1 MTLSSLWTRSAPK
14 DSPIPGHLALATSDL
29 DHARE
34 HLSTV
39 FADHRLIPDGRTRSV
54 NFRHSYAPLGA
65 VSFNGLQYGAAVT
78 VSAPAL
84 TDFYLLQFTL
94 RGTCEI
100 DCGASSVI
108 LAPGSILVMNP
119 TRPYRKHWSADC
131 RQLLVRIDKT
141 LLRRQLAALL
151 GHDAEQS
158 LEFEFA
164 SLDGRRRGATLAR
177 FAELI
182 CRDLEGDRLLTRPE
196 TQRSAAETLCHL
208 LLDTIDHSYR
218 DALDRPAELP
228 VPRFVRRAEEFIRAN
243 VTADIALDEIARAAG
258 VSERTLHRGFRSFR
272 DTTPMAHLKS
282 VRLVAARR
290 ALLED
295 RHASITTVA
304 TALGLPHL
312 GKFAREYRRR
322 FGELPSQTLRRR
334 SD

>member
-1 MTLSSLWTRSAPK
+1 MAISHLWTRNAPK
-14 DSPIPGHLALATSDL
+14 DAPIPGHLALATGDI
-29 DHARE
+29 DHART

-39 FADHRLIPDGRTRSV
+39 FADHRLSPEGRTRAV
-54 NFRHSYAPLGA
+54 NFRHSYAPLGDI
-65 VSFNGLQYGAAVT
+65 SFNGLQYGAAVT

-94 RGTCEI
+94 RGTCDIE
-100 DCGASSVI
+100 CGARNVT

-119 TRPYRKHWSADC
+119 TQPYRKRWSADG
-131 RQLLVRIDKT
+131 RQLLVRIDQT
-141 LLRRQLAALL
+141 LLRRQLFALL
-151 GHDAEQS
+151 GHELEKD

-164 SLDGRRRGATLAR
+164 PLDGRRGGATLAR

-208 LLDTIDHSYR
+208 VLGAIDHSYR

-228 VPRFVRRAEEFIRAN
+228 VPRFVKRAEEFIRAN
-243 VTADIALDEIARAAG
+243 VAAEVGLEDIARAAG

-272 DTTPMAHLKS
+272 ETTPMAQLKS
-282 VRLVAARR
+282 LRLYAARQ
-290 ALLED
+290 ALVEGK
-295 RHASITTVA
+295 ITSVTDA
-304 TALGLPHL
+304 AIGSGLPHL
-312 GKFAREYRRR
+312 GKFAREYRRQ

-334 SD
+334 R